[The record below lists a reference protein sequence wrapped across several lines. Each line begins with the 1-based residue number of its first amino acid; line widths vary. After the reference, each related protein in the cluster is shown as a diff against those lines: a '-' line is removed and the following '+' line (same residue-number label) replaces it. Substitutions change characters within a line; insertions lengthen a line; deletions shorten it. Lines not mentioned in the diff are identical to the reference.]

1 MGYYDDEGQH
11 HSFRHGIRKAAENL
25 VRPRYRESIKEEIY
39 VSEPSRGSHHSH
51 SHGAAASV
59 FTVPCHHIRTGDLVI
74 LQHRPCQ
81 IIRISTSTTGQ
92 HRYLGVDLFTRQL
105 YEEPCVVSHPE
116 PSVITHS
123 MLAPQYKQ
131 YRVIDIAE
139 DGRVVAMT
147 ETGDVKTGLRVVDQS
162 GLFDRL
168 SDAFEN
174 GRGAA
179 RVLVVQD
186 RGEELVVDFRVAPG
200 GRL

>member
-1 MGYYDDEGQH
+1 MGYYDDEGEH
-11 HSFRHGIRKAAENL
+11 HSFRHGIKKAAENFI
-25 VRPRYRESIKEEIY
+25 RPRYRETVKEEVTIRR
-39 VSEPSRGSHHSH
+39 SGARHSHEH
-51 SHGAAASV
+51 SHGDSSST

-105 YEEPCVVSHPE
+105 YEEPCVVSHPAA
-116 PSVITHS
+116 SVILHS
-123 MLAPQYKQ
+123 MLAPIYKQ
-131 YRVIDIAE
+131 YRVIDIAD

-147 ETGDVKTGLRVVDQS
+147 ESGDIKSDLRVVDQG
-162 GLFDRL
+162 GLLDRL

-174 GRGAA
+174 GRGSA

-186 RGEELVVDFRVAPG
+186 GGEELVVDFKVASG